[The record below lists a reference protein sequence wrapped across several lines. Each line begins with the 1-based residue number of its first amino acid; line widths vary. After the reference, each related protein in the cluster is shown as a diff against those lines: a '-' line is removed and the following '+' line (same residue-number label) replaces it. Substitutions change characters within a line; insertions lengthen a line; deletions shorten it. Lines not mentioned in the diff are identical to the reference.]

1 MCPTQLLIKPCSTLK
16 VHWRLSATLKTTNKY
31 VWSNTF
37 WYAEVNISWEFVQ
50 CTIHWDK
57 TQILKKFLRAKGT
70 FQIMH
75 SFFFRELQLITVL
88 LLICVFYMRWSK
100 MFISL
105 KVCVGFSIVV
115 SISFLLTIIY
125 LLNTKHGLFDLNI
138 IISFKIKI
146 IEKPPTFLLPDLL
159 IFDCKKKFET
169 SVISAW
175 LEDELFKLRKSLF
188 WVRYFY

>member
-70 FQIMH
+70 FQIIH
-75 SFFFRELQLITVL
+75 FFLSWAPTHYSFTFNLRFLYEMKQNVYLSKSMCGVFHCCFHLVFINDYIFVKHKAWTLWLKHHNFLQ
-88 LLICVFYMRWSK
+88 
-100 MFISL
+100 
-105 KVCVGFSIVV
+105 
-115 SISFLLTIIY
+115 
-125 LLNTKHGLFDLNI
+125 N
-138 IISFKIKI
+138 
-146 IEKPPTFLLPDLL
+146 
-159 IFDCKKKFET
+159 
-169 SVISAW
+169 
-175 LEDELFKLRKSLF
+175 
-188 WVRYFY
+188 